1 MIAHFPLQ
9 MHTAVKISPQYT
21 GPVVYVL
28 DASRSVPVVQSLLD
42 AKNKVAF
49 AEDIKEQYAEMREVN
64 ASRPTNLASPPSAH
78 GASMTRGPRMS

>member
-1 MIAHFPLQ
+1 

-42 AKNKVAF
+42 AKNRVAF
-49 AEDIKEQYAEMREVN
+49 AEDIREQYAEMREVN
-64 ASRPTNLASPPSAH
+64 LLFCSARAPPFDTSCKDNERP
-78 GASMTRGPRMS
+78 